1 LFLEAAA
8 RVVIGLVIYCVFA
21 SISSVNG
28 IVSTAIAS
36 GDDTGCSVELKTQQ
50 TASVASMGG
59 GDVL

>member
-1 LFLEAAA
+1 LLFLEAAA
-8 RVVIGLVIYCVFA
+8 RVVIGLISCVFA

-28 IVSTAIAS
+28 IVTAIAS

-50 TASVASMGG
+50 TESVASMGG